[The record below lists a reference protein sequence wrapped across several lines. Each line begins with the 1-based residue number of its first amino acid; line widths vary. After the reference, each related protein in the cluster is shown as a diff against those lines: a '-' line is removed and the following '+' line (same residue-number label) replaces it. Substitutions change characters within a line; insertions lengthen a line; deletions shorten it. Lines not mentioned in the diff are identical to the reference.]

1 MQDTLDNQIIMI
13 KQYLTTAKLEL
24 LKMLEEKARLEE
36 QIIAHR
42 VAINT
47 MEQIKK
53 LSEDVPRGTE

>member
-1 MQDTLDNQIIMI
+1 MQDMPDNKIIMI

>member
-1 MQDTLDNQIIMI
+1 MYNLESDLQRIKIELSDLYRQKDEIDKQIEMR
-13 KQYLTTAKLEL
+13 K
-24 LKMLEEKARLEE
+24 
-36 QIIAHR
+36 

>member
-1 MQDTLDNQIIMI
+1 MQDMPDNQIIMI

>member
-1 MQDTLDNQIIMI
+1 MYNLESDLHRIKIELSDLYRQKDDIDKQIEMR
-13 KQYLTTAKLEL
+13 K
-24 LKMLEEKARLEE
+24 
-36 QIIAHR
+36 